1 MYINTHTHT
10 HTHTHT
16 CWCQGEENPQF
27 AVTQA
32 QANVFDIVG
41 VADYQPRSM
50 TAGHSAMGVSASSLE
65 GAFEDWRLQE
75 GERVT
80 TTGLGTG
87 VHGNGWAGH
96 SLSAGSRRKESSEPV
111 STVLGARSSEP
122 VSTVI
127 PRRKPGQANDAR
139 PVYITLDVLERCANM
154 SLVKASIMLGISP
167 TSMKKACRRL
177 GITRWPPPVSTE
189 QAAPAQ
195 IDGAYV
201 RRIQRKHA
209 ASMRKASESSAGG
222 SAGSA
227 SLQAV
232 VNADTTPSLAAKQ
245 SCDWSSS
252 VEAAGFLSAPAA
264 SAPSSGIQ
272 SHASSLFSFPKVASL
287 PASDALSLFK
297 FSKPASAHWGGV
309 GGVAVSTS
317 KCEPGMSRGGQGMS
331 SGVQGQFMEEDGENM
346 DEEEEFFDAC
356 TFFEADELLAGENG

>member
-1 MYINTHTHT
+1 M
-10 HTHTHT
+10 
-16 CWCQGEENPQF
+16 
-27 AVTQA
+27 
-32 QANVFDIVG
+32 VG
-41 VADYQPRSM
+41 VADYQSRTM

-65 GAFEDWRLQE
+65 GAFKDWRLQE

-80 TTGLGTG
+80 ASGLGTG
-87 VHGNGWAGH
+87 VHGSGWAGH
-96 SLSAGSRRKESSEPV
+96 SLPAGSRRQESWEPV
-111 STVLGARSSEP
+111 STVIRSEP

-222 SAGSA
+222 STGSA

-252 VEAAGFLSAPAA
+252 AEAAGFLSAPAA

-297 FSKPASAHWGGV
+297 FSKQTSVPGGGV
-309 GGVAVSTS
+309 GAVGKS

-331 SGVQGQFMEEDGENM
+331 SGVQGKFMEEDGENM
-346 DEEEEFFDAC
+346 EEEEEFFDAC
-356 TFFEADELLAGENG
+356 TFFEADELWAQSSS